1 MKLPLPNVLIA
12 ILAVIVVVST
22 AATALARTKKHRVE
36 RPPQPALIQ
45 EEHGTPIIVQGLQW
59 AKQPA
64 RTENQPKERAQRP
77 PTIPRGSSTSMP
89 PVPAPSVPS
98 AIVSQPYVGVYKPPP
113 INSFSDR
120 VTQCQHSFP
129 LNAGLGNNPTNRDF
143 YVRYCA
149 N

>member
-1 MKLPLPNVLIA
+1 M
-12 ILAVIVVVST
+12 
-22 AATALARTKKHRVE
+22 
-36 RPPQPALIQ
+36 
-45 EEHGTPIIVQGLQW
+45 QGLQW
-59 AKQPA
+59 PKQPA

-98 AIVSQPYVGVYKPPP
+98 AIVSQPSVGVYKPPP

-129 LNAGLGNNPTNRDF
+129 LNAAWGITLPTVTF
-143 YVRYCA
+143 TCA
-149 N
+149 TASTDCKAMQFSTVFATF

>member
-1 MKLPLPNVLIA
+1 VAK
-12 ILAVIVVVST
+12 T
-22 AATALARTKKHRVE
+22 ASPDRESAKATGAAPANHSARQQHLY
-36 RPPQPALIQ
+36 A
-45 EEHGTPIIVQGLQW
+45 
-59 AKQPA
+59 A
-64 RTENQPKERAQRP
+64 
-77 PTIPRGSSTSMP
+77 
-89 PVPAPSVPS
+89 VPAPSVPS
-98 AIVSQPYVGVYKPPP
+98 AIVSQPSVGVYKPPP

>member
-1 MKLPLPNVLIA
+1 M
-12 ILAVIVVVST
+12 
-22 AATALARTKKHRVE
+22 
-36 RPPQPALIQ
+36 
-45 EEHGTPIIVQGLQW
+45 QGLQW
-59 AKQPA
+59 PKQPA

-77 PTIPRGSSTSMP
+77 PTIPRGSSTSLP

-98 AIVSQPYVGVYKPPP
+98 AIVSQPSVGVYKPPP

-143 YVRYCA
+143 YVRSCA

>member
-12 ILAVIVVVST
+12 ILAVVVVVAT

-45 EEHGTPIIVQGLQW
+45 EEHGTPIIMQGLQW
-59 AKQPA
+59 PKQPA
-64 RTENQPKERAQRP
+64 RTEDQPKERAQRP

-98 AIVSQPYVGVYKPPP
+98 AIVSQPSVGVYKPPP

-129 LNAGLGNNPTNRDF
+129 LNAGLGNNPTKRDF